1 MNEPAHIPMTEG
13 RNAAT
18 LNIDTL
24 GTLDMLRA
32 INAEDMR
39 VPVAVAEAIGQIAQA
54 VDAIYARVKQGGRL
68 IYAGAGTSGRL
79 GVVDAS
85 EMPPTYNAPH
95 GQVIG
100 LIAGG
105 QGAMFNT
112 VEDAE
117 DNVELGKADIAR
129 LNVNALDSIVGIAA
143 SGRTPYVIG
152 AMDEARARGALAV
165 SLACTAPAAMHK
177 AADIAIS
184 LLTGPEA
191 ITGSTRMKAGTATK
205 LALNMISTSL
215 MVKLGKTY
223 GNLMVDLQP
232 SNSKLRDRARRIVV
246 AATGVTEDEAQ
257 QLLETCG
264 DVKTSVVVALKGC
277 SVDEARN
284 RLKRAEG
291 RVADA
296 LNV

>member
-1 MNEPAHIPMTEG
+1 MTETPHIPMTEG
-13 RNAAT
+13 RNPAT

-24 GTLDMLRA
+24 STIDILRA

-39 VPVAVAEAIGQIAQA
+39 VPPAVAEAIAPIAQA
-54 VDAIYARVKQGGRL
+54 VDAIHARMKQGGRL

-85 EMPPTYNAPH
+85 EMPPTYNAPR
-95 GQVIG
+95 GLVIG

-117 DNVELGKADIAR
+117 DNIELGRADIAQ
-129 LNVNALDSIVGIAA
+129 LNAGALDSVVGIAA

-152 AMDEARARGALAV
+152 ALQEARARGALAV
-165 SLACTAPAAMHK
+165 SLACTAPAIMHEY
-177 AADIAIS
+177 ADIAIS

-232 SNSKLRDRARRIVV
+232 SNSKLRDRARRIIA
-246 AATGVTEDEAQ
+246 AATGVSAEEAQ
-257 QLLETCG
+257 RLLEVCG
-264 DVKTSVVVALKGC
+264 DVKTSIVVALTGC
-277 SVDEARN
+277 STAEARA
-284 RLKRAEG
+284 RLERSAG
-291 RVADA
+291 RVAGA
-296 LNV
+296 LKG

>member
-1 MNEPAHIPMTEG
+1 MTETSQIPMTEG
-13 RNAAT
+13 RNPAT

-24 GTLDMLRA
+24 STIDMLRA

-39 VPVAVAEAIGQIAQA
+39 VPPAVAAAIAPIAQA
-54 VDAIYARVKQGGRL
+54 VDAIHARMKQGGRL

-85 EMPPTYNAPH
+85 EMPPTYNAPR
-95 GQVIG
+95 GLVIG

-117 DNVELGKADIAR
+117 DSIELGKVDIAQ
-129 LNVNALDSIVGIAA
+129 LNASALDSVVGIAA

-152 AMDEARARGALAV
+152 ALQEARTRGALAV
-165 SLACTAPAAMHK
+165 SLACTTPAIMHEY
-177 AADIAIS
+177 ADIAIT

-232 SNSKLRDRARRIVV
+232 SNSKLRDRARRIIV
-246 AATGVTEDEAQ
+246 AATGVSAEEAQ
-257 QLLETCG
+257 RLLARCG
-264 DVKTSVVVALKGC
+264 DVKTSIVVALAGC
-277 SVDEARN
+277 STDEAREKLE
-284 RLKRAEG
+284 RSAG

-296 LNV
+296 LKG

>member
-1 MNEPAHIPMTEG
+1 MNDSAPIPMTEG

-18 LNIDTL
+18 MHIDTL
-24 GTLDMLRA
+24 STLDMLRL

-39 VPVAVAEAIGQIAQA
+39 VPSAVAKAIEPIAQA
-54 VDAIYARVKQGGRL
+54 VDAIYARMKQGGRL

-85 EMPPTYNAPH
+85 EMPPTYNAPRDL
-95 GQVIG
+95 VIG

-117 DNVELGKADIAR
+117 DNVELGKADIAQ
-129 LNVNALDSIVGIAA
+129 LNVSALDSVVGIAA
-143 SGRTPYVIG
+143 SGRTPYAIG
-152 AMDEARARGALAV
+152 ALDEARSRGALAV
-165 SLACTAPAAMHK
+165 SLTCTAPAAMH
-177 AADIAIS
+177 AHADIAIS
-184 LLTGPEA
+184 LLTGPEV

-232 SNSKLRDRARRIVV
+232 SNSKLRERAQRIVV
-246 AATGVTEDEAQ
+246 AATGISLDEAQ
-257 QLLETCG
+257 ALLEKCG
-264 DVKTSVVVALKGC
+264 DVKTSIVMALKDC
-277 SVDEARN
+277 SGEEARE
-284 RLKRAEG
+284 RLQRAGG
-291 RVADA
+291 RMADA
-296 LNV
+296 LRD